1 MPKSKKYLSLLLLPF
16 LFSCG
21 EKPNVSSSESVSSE
35 TPSISSEIHTKDVFF
50 LYRERKNQYRGF

>member
-21 EKPNVSSSESVSSE
+21 EKPNVSSRESVSSE
-35 TPSISSEIHTKDVFF
+35 TPSISSEIPTKDVFFF
-50 LYRERKNQYRGF
+50 LYRERKN